1 MATINPYSSYVGR
14 KMAAYRIENNGNYN
28 LPTFGDILDDDY
40 DFCNY
45 LLKWQPSSPFLKKM
59 CELWEK
65 NIYFGKAKVRFWAE
79 DVIECFRLGIIEIF
93 VHEKLK
99 ENIITASDIAM
110 DENIFNDVIN
120 QEYLLSPATYKCL
133 ATAFELQNKE
143 DIIFT
148 YIHLK
153 SIFAS
158 TNVINRRWM
167 NQYTFQDMKNGKLPV
182 EKILG
187 DK

>member
-14 KMAAYRIENNGNYN
+14 KMAAYRIENKGDYT
-28 LPTFGDILDDDY
+28 LPTFGDILDDNY

-45 LLKWQPSSPFLKKM
+45 LLKWQPVSPFLKKM
-59 CELWEK
+59 CELWEN
-65 NIYFGKAKVRFWAE
+65 NICFGKAKIRFWAE
-79 DVIECFRLGIIEIF
+79 DVIECFKLGIIEIF

-99 ENIITASDIAM
+99 ENIINAADIAM
-110 DENIFNDVIN
+110 DENIFNDLIN
-120 QEYLLSPATYKCL
+120 QEHLLSPTTYKCL
-133 ATAFELQNKE
+133 AIAFELENKE

-153 SIFAS
+153 TIFS
-158 TNVINRRWM
+158 TKNIINRSWL
-167 NQYTFQDMKNGKLPV
+167 NQYTLEDMKRGKLPV
-182 EKILG
+182 EKIIK